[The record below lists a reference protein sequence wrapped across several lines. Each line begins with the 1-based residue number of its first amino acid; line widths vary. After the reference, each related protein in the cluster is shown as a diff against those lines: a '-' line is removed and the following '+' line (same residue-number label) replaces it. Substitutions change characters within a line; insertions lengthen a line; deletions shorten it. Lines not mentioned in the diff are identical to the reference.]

1 MAAHPRQFVIE
12 LDGNLSPDDLFKVGS
27 CILTCI
33 HTCRLTYVHVYIRT
47 YLCT

>member
-27 CILTCI
+27 CIHDLIIWFQT
-33 HTCRLTYVHVYIRT
+33 
-47 YLCT
+47 